1 MMVKQYKNILVAV
14 DGSEQSYD
22 AVREAINISK
32 RNKARLKVLYVL
44 NDKLANIPVHMDTI
58 TLYKS
63 VQEHADFVMEQIHRR
78 IDGKEYDFEIVR
90 LTGTPKRE
98 IVSFS
103 KENNIDLIIIGST
116 GLDAIDRFIVGST
129 TQYVVSHAP
138 CNVIVVK

>member
-1 MMVKQYKNILVAV
+1 MVKQYKNILVAV

-32 RNKARLKVLYVL
+32 RNKARLKILYVL
-44 NDKLANIPVHMDTI
+44 NDKLANVPVHMDTI

-63 VQEHADFVMEQIHRR
+63 VQEHADFVVEQIHRR
-78 IDGKEYDFEIVR
+78 IDGKDHDFEIVR

-98 IVSFS
+98 IVNFS

-129 TQYVVSHAP
+129 TQYVISHAP

>member
-1 MMVKQYKNILVAV
+1 MVKQYENILVAV

-32 RNKARLKVLYVL
+32 RNRARLKVLYVL
-44 NDKLANIPVHMDTI
+44 NNKLANIPVHMDTI

-63 VQEHADFVMEQIHRR
+63 VQEHADFVVEQIHRR
-78 IDGKEYDFEIVR
+78 IDDKEYDFEIVR

>member
-1 MMVKQYKNILVAV
+1 MVKQYKNILVAV

>member
-1 MMVKQYKNILVAV
+1 MVKQYKNILVAV

-78 IDGKEYDFEIVR
+78 IDDKEYDFEIVR

>member
-1 MMVKQYKNILVAV
+1 MMVKQYENILVAV

-32 RNKARLKVLYVL
+32 RNRARLKVLYVL
-44 NDKLANIPVHMDTI
+44 NNKLANIPVHMDTI

-63 VQEHADFVMEQIHRR
+63 VQEHADFVVEQIHRR
-78 IDGKEYDFEIVR
+78 IDDKEYDFEIVR